1 MSLPIKLERDG
12 YQVRIKEQPEFGV
25 TGVYVSIPK
34 NHVLVDVDVESA
46 SNLLRLKLDS
56 CFDSEFGWI
65 CKLSCLVN
73 KATPEHLNTII
84 DKFIEKSS
92 KEKILKERL
101 NTMKQLID
109 SLDFSKSDFDSR
121 GDQID
126 SLDLII
132 SEARIC
138 RQVIPHPLSQTIIR
152 K

>member
-73 KATPEHLNTII
+73 EATPEHLNTII

-126 SLDLII
+126 SLDLLI